1 MAIFVAGTMAALTAE
16 YRLGP
21 DDRLNLRAIVWNDT
35 ARAYEAWALVNGE
48 YVVQA
53 DGTISVPISGPVA
66 AAGLTTTELAQD
78 VAEALG
84 SRGGMVDGPQIAIEV
99 VEYRPFYVLGDV
111 ARPGAYPARPGLTAI
126 QAVALAGGSATLRPE
141 TAATSSGIRTAGA
154 LRELRNRIARAVAR
168 EARLEAEV
176 AGADSVT
183 FPVALAHPDGPAATE
198 RIKQEELDIFAAR
211 KAAQE
216 RELAALQELDALLS
230 TELEGLERKLA
241 GQHEQI
247 RLARERVEDLITLT
261 ERGVAPVARL
271 TDAQRGL
278 IDLEGKET
286 DLQNNIYRTRQ
297 RQSENARDII
307 ELQASRQT
315 QATIELQKVKAELEE
330 LAVRQATLEQTLLT
344 EGLGRGLDSLSVV
357 RTRYSVVRAGTASGL
372 SEQVAATDQIGPG
385 DVLTVTVELLAS
397 TDVSQ

>member
-1 MAIFVAGTMAALTAE
+1 M
-16 YRLGP
+16 
-21 DDRLNLRAIVWNDT
+21 
-35 ARAYEAWALVNGE
+35 
-48 YVVQA
+48 
-53 DGTISVPISGPVA
+53 SG
-66 AAGLTTTELAQD
+66 
-78 VAEALG
+78 
-84 SRGGMVDGPQIAIEV
+84 SW
-99 VEYRPFYVLGDV
+99 
-111 ARPGAYPARPGLTAI
+111 
-126 QAVALAGGSATLRPE
+126 
-141 TAATSSGIRTAGA
+141 
-154 LRELRNRIARAVAR
+154 
-168 EARLEAEV
+168 
-176 AGADSVT
+176 
-183 FPVALAHPDGPAATE
+183 
-198 RIKQEELDIFAAR
+198 
-211 KAAQE
+211 
-216 RELAALQELDALLS
+216 
-230 TELEGLERKLA
+230 A